1 MNQGTTEVMLAL
13 GLEDSMVGTAYLDDY
28 IWPAVE
34 EAYNKIPVIGT
45 SYPNITTLLS
55 VDPDFI
61 YASYSSAFATSHLNY
76 SQFVDA
82 NEEGECDLVI
92 ERKPGEF
99 RSHCRQELN
108 DKGIQTYLQK
118 PACELTLHRPDEGY
132 STIDTLYDEIW
143 DIASIFNVYDSA
155 RKVVDGIEG
164 KRRYLFKLLCCVN
177 IINLILTR
185 NTPISLLLFSA
196 HFTRASR
203 VAAAGKQ
210 AGLPP
215 ISVLWLDGWDTETPF
230 VGACCGSIQTI
241 IEKAGK
247 SAL

>member
-108 DKGIQTYLQK
+108 DKGVQTYLQK
-118 PACELTLHRPDEGY
+118 PACELTEHRPDEGY

-155 RKVVDGIEG
+155 RNVVDGIEG

-185 NTPISLLLFSA
+185 NTPISLSLDLSTLHTCFPCCCSWKTGWTSTNQCIMA
-196 HFTRASR
+196 RWLGYRDS
-203 VAAAGKQ
+203 
-210 AGLPP
+210 
-215 ISVLWLDGWDTETPF
+215 ICWCMLWIY
-230 VGACCGSIQTI
+230 SNNY
-241 IEKAGK
+241 
-247 SAL
+247 